1 MRIRSILLLLV
12 GGILSLCWMA
22 CATEV
27 ETASQE
33 TVELS
38 TASDDSLT
46 PIDDGP
52 VTQAK
57 SCQQTCPALHD
68 EDETQSCGTFLGLGR
83 TTFLGSCS
91 KACAF
96 ARDDAARQA
105 AKVMCH
111 LSGPCTGGC

>member
-27 ETASQE
+27 EPASQDML
-33 TVELS
+33 ELS
-38 TASDDSLT
+38 APSEDTLT

-52 VTQAK
+52 ITQAR
-57 SCQQTCPALHD
+57 SCQQTCPA
-68 EDETQSCGTFLGLGR
+68 EDAAGADCGMFLGLGR

-91 KACAF
+91 KACSF
-96 ARDDAARQA
+96 ARENAASQA
-105 AKVMCH
+105 AAVGCH

>member
-27 ETASQE
+27 EPASQE

-38 TASDDSLT
+38 TASQDTLT

-52 VTQAK
+52 VTQAR
-57 SCQQTCPALHD
+57 SCQQTCPA
-68 EDETQSCGTFLGLGR
+68 EDASGADCGTFLGLGR

-91 KACAF
+91 KACSF

-105 AKVMCH
+105 AAVGCH
-111 LSGPCTGGC
+111 LSGGCTGGC